1 MPSHALSDQ
10 KTADSNTALN
20 TKLISHHMRLLA
32 ISYLHRC
39 GVNIVVSHFRP
50 CIRVS
55 EISQFIVVYYRGHL
69 DVTVFLRSL
78 TVSET
83 PTVDQNYFYNQ
94 PEIYFEKKSE
104 LILAC
109 FLVRCK
115 LQAGL
120 NISVNPSQKMLPFIL
135 LLHMYK

>member
-20 TKLISHHMRLLA
+20 TKLMSHHMRLLA

-55 EISQFIVVYYRGHL
+55 EISKFIVVYYRGHL

-94 PEIYFEKKSE
+94 LEIYFEKK
-104 LILAC
+104 IRA
-109 FLVRCK
+109 
-115 LQAGL
+115 
-120 NISVNPSQKMLPFIL
+120 NISLFPCSVCASGRFK
-135 LLHMYK
+135 YKCEPITKNAAFYITAAYV